1 MTESRASGASTGAA
15 AAEQTVH
22 AADLPQDKT
31 DPVNIELPAGFDVLA
46 DDEQLTAQVTESLDA
61 VEEQLLAA
69 LSSTDEL
76 ANSAARYLAEAGG
89 KRVRPLLTILT
100 SLLGDG
106 VDDRVLRA
114 AMVMEM
120 THLAT
125 LYHDD
130 VMDSAPLR
138 RGAPSAHVV
147 WGNSVAIL
155 TGDLILARASQLMT
169 ELGDDG
175 PRIQAETFERLV
187 MGQLKETVGPRGG
200 EDPYD
205 HYLGVIA
212 NKTGSLVATAA
223 QLGAYYGR
231 TDPELS
237 QMLQTYGEA
246 VGIAFQLA
254 DDVIDLTADGVSS
267 GKAPG
272 TDLREQVP
280 TLPVLL
286 LRRAAQNNDDAAH
299 AALELLERDL
309 SGDAELAEAVQAVVS
324 HPVTEEAWAVAR
336 SWSTRAKD
344 AISPLPESTVKAALL
359 SFADAV
365 VDREG

>member
-1 MTESRASGASTGAA
+1 MTEPAHTP
-15 AAEQTVH
+15 TI
-22 AADLPQDKT
+22 
-31 DPVNIELPAGFDVLA
+31 NLPAGFDVLA
-46 DDEQLTAQVTESLDA
+46 ADEQLSAQVTEALDA

-100 SLLGDG
+100 SLLGSGIDG
-106 VDDRVLRA
+106 RVLRA
-114 AMVMEM
+114 AVVMEM

-138 RGAPSAHVV
+138 RGAPSAHEV

-169 ELGDDG
+169 ELGDEG
-175 PRIQAETFERLV
+175 SKIQAETFQRLV
-187 MGQLKETVGPRGG
+187 MGQLHETVGPREG
-200 EDPYD
+200 EDPYQ
-205 HYLGVIA
+205 HYLRVIA
-212 NKTGSLVATAA
+212 DKTGALVASSAR
-223 QLGAYYGR
+223 LGCYYGGSE
-231 TDPELS
+231 PEVS
-237 QMLQTYGEA
+237 QMLQQYGEA

-254 DDVIDLTADGVSS
+254 DDVIDLTADGASS
-267 GKAPG
+267 GKTPG
-272 TDLREQVP
+272 TDLREGVP

-286 LRRAAQNNDDAAH
+286 LRRTAEDPAAENNEQARAVL
-299 AALELLERDL
+299 ALVEEDL
-309 SGDAELAEAVQAVVS
+309 SGDAELAQAVAAIVA
-324 HPVTEEAWAVAR
+324 HPVTDESWEVAR
-336 SWSTRAKD
+336 SWAAK
-344 AISPLPESTVKAALL
+344 AKESISPLPESTVKSSLL

-365 VDREG
+365 VERHG